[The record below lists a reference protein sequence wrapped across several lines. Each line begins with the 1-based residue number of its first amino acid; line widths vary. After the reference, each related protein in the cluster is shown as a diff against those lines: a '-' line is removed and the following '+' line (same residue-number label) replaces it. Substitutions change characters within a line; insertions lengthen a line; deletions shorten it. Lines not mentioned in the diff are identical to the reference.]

1 MKTRSKKAA
10 ALVLALCLLAG
21 CQGKDAP
28 EGDDAP
34 DTAPI
39 GSGTLQNLITTLGTL
54 SSAEQVDVGTPVS
67 APILEVRAKVGDQ
80 VTEGQVLCTLDT
92 TQLND
97 QLVQARKDQAQAQ
110 QNYETSLKRARD
122 DAAFAQYE
130 LDREN
135 REFANRQAARLQ
147 WEGEHARALTDA
159 EAGGSPE
166 ASAYLAAQAAKDAAD
181 AEVTAKAN
189 ASVGASSALTGAQA
203 ALAAK
208 QAELDAAAAAG
219 QDTAGLTA
227 ERDALQQ
234 QAAAAQAALDAALS
248 QEAQARAAAEAP
260 AAQFAAA
267 EAAWQ
272 AKYQAVLA
280 AKTPVAAAAAGPATY
295 AYAGMYFDITK
306 TVPQLQQE
314 LQDSQNGGTLQSLT
328 RGVQSA
334 GRSVEDAKNNTA
346 AVDAAKLK
354 VKNLEDTIAK
364 SAVTAPIAGT
374 VVASK
379 AAQNA
384 AASTTEALFSIS
396 ASQEMQMSGLL
407 NEYDA
412 TLVTVGM
419 PAQVTTDA
427 TGEAVM
433 DAVVTVV
440 SPTAAD
446 ASGDFTVTVKLT
458 SPDPALRV
466 GMTGKMRIIL
476 AQAEDCFYVPTDS
489 IGVDGDGNSYISVY
503 DEASG
508 QTQNIGVTTGV
519 ANDYYTQVTG
529 EGLTAD
535 LQVCAMPQF

>member
-159 EAGGSPE
+159 E
-166 ASAYLAAQAAKDAAD
+166 
-181 AEVTAKAN
+181 VTAKAN

-208 QAELDAAAAAG
+208 QAELDATAAAG